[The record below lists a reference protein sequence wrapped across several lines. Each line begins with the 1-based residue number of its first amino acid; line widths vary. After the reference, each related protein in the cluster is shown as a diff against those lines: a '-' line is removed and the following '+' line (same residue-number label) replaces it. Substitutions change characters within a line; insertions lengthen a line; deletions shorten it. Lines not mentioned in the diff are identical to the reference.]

1 MKMLGFYIGGH
12 DSNVSLCDTDGKI
25 KYYKLERLIQSK
37 HKKGDLNW
45 VTKICDENKFN
56 PDYVCFSDG
65 NRNELGICE
74 EGIMWQKC
82 APLNIFPN
90 AATYCIDHHYAH
102 ILSAFPLVNKEVSYG
117 VCVDGRGDH
126 QYKCSVIETPFNILK
141 CKMTFGSKEDAY
153 CLLFNR
159 IGKMMHLKGGE
170 LDFAGKIMGAHAYG
184 TADGKYI
191 SSVQKY
197 AEEYGVTETLKVDY
211 RGNKIGDLCDS
222 KSGAFFDW
230 LASYHKWIENRIFEL
245 IHNNTS
251 EDSTIVY
258 SGGGAQNTVYN
269 DCFSKQF
276 DLIIP
281 PHCYDGGLSLG
292 CIKLLSEILEK
303 EVSID
308 AFPFCH
314 SDDDLGYA
322 SNQIIDKVADLLSKG
337 KIVGWCQ
344 GRSEIG
350 PRALGHRSILMNP
363 AISNAKD
370 IINNRIKKREEWRP
384 FAASILKDD
393 VERITGRLVDL
404 DYMLHA
410 ISVLPEYR
418 TNLKSVIHVDG
429 TCRFQT
435 VADTKELHSYY
446 ELIMNFKNKTG
457 VYGILNTSYN
467 SSGMPIASSR
477 EDIMKA
483 FDLLDLDALCICDEL
498 IVRK

>member
-1 MKMLGFYIGGH
+1 M
-12 DSNVSLCDTDGKI
+12 
-25 KYYKLERLIQSK
+25 
-37 HKKGDLNW
+37 
-45 VTKICDENKFN
+45 
-56 PDYVCFSDG
+56 
-65 NRNELGICE
+65 
-74 EGIMWQKC
+74 
-82 APLNIFPN
+82 
-90 AATYCIDHHYAH
+90 
-102 ILSAFPLVNKEVSYG
+102 
-117 VCVDGRGDH
+117 
-126 QYKCSVIETPFNILK
+126 
-141 CKMTFGSKEDAY
+141 
-153 CLLFNR
+153 
-159 IGKMMHLKGGE
+159 
-170 LDFAGKIMGAHAYG
+170 
-184 TADGKYI
+184 
-191 SSVQKY
+191 
-197 AEEYGVTETLKVDY
+197 
-211 RGNKIGDLCDS
+211 
-222 KSGAFFDW
+222 
-230 LASYHKWIENRIFEL
+230 
-245 IHNNTS
+245 
-251 EDSTIVY
+251 Y
-258 SGGGAQNTVYN
+258 SGGVAQNTVYN

-418 TNLKSVIHVDG
+418 TNLKSVIHVD
-429 TCRFQT
+429 
-435 VADTKELHSYY
+435 
-446 ELIMNFKNKTG
+446 
-457 VYGILNTSYN
+457 
-467 SSGMPIASSR
+467 
-477 EDIMKA
+477 
-483 FDLLDLDALCICDEL
+483 
-498 IVRK
+498 